1 MEALC
6 AGGGR
11 LSFRCQ
17 GTILVRLSLS
27 QALLATME
35 EEARW
40 LISSRRTGATE
51 VPNFLDYIHAE
62 SLKKVS
68 PATVTLIE

>member
-1 MEALC
+1 
-6 AGGGR
+6 
-11 LSFRCQ
+11 
-17 GTILVRLSLS
+17 
-27 QALLATME
+27 ME